1 MNNHPLRLL
10 IVLCILLITSC
21 TSNSEFELDQTEATE
36 KISEN
41 PIEIEILNLVNNHRV
56 ANGYATLDKLQA
68 IKSQTNNHTNYMI
81 EKEKISHDFFFER
94 KEYLNKNVNS
104 KSVAENVAY
113 GYSSASSVLNAWLKS
128 KNHKKNIEGDF
139 THFEITAKQDL
150 KGNWYYTNIFVK
162 K

>member
-1 MNNHPLRLL
+1 MNNYPLRLL
-10 IVLCILLITSC
+10 IVLCALLITSC
-21 TSNSEFELDQTEATE
+21 TSNSEFELDQIEATE

-41 PIEIEILNLVNNHRV
+41 PIEIEVLDLVNNHRV

-104 KSVAENVAY
+104 KNDKENYNQHLMGLLLQLMEDLSPLIPTSILEKV
-113 GYSSASSVLNAWLKS
+113 
-128 KNHKKNIEGDF
+128 F
-139 THFEITAKQDL
+139 RAKPEV
-150 KGNWYYTNIFVK
+150 FVK
-162 K
+162 LPFLTPPF